1 MMSAK
6 DYCELAGEGSMK
18 PAHDH
23 SIRDKM
29 IGAGMNALEDAFSV
43 LRNGHVFN
51 IFNSESNEIE
61 EFNQDN
67 ADHYSQAQCAIVI
80 ERVFSE
86 LYKYL

>member
-1 MMSAK
+1 MK
-6 DYCELAGEGSMK
+6 LAYN
-18 PAHDH
+18 HD
-23 SIRDKM
+23 IRDKM

-51 IFNSESNEIE
+51 IFNSDSNEIE
-61 EFNQDN
+61 EFNPDN
-67 ADHYSQAQCAIVI
+67 AEHYSQSQCAIVI

>member
-1 MMSAK
+1 MSAE

-23 SIRDKM
+23 DIRDKM
-29 IGAGMNALEDAFSV
+29 IGVGMNALEDAFSV

-51 IFNSESNEIE
+51 IFNSDSNEIE
-61 EFNQDN
+61 EFNPDN
-67 ADHYSQAQCAIVI
+67 AEHYSQSQCAIVI